1 MRPRRW
7 PPILRDARYAR
18 PLDEAVGDPCGCRRI
33 GGSAAD
39 VALVSRPSAERRSRT
54 EREPGSSAKSAK
66 RNIVVGC
73 DRRAAPRSRVSLRSP
88 GTRGPSGGRPVNNRE
103 LTGSGSWIA
112 RHCTRD
118 RDTNDDGLRLPLP
131 ARSPAKSWNDSGRSA
146 GIAAAQPQR
155 PCAAARQ
162 RAAQPLTQICERA
175 ESAPDSG
182 YSQLQN
188 EATIGAEPA
197 PVRHSIFAAQ
207 AAMAASAS
215 EMITL

>member
-1 MRPRRW
+1 MRRVSKHAARRW

-54 EREPGSSAKSAK
+54 EREPGSQREK
-66 RNIVVGC
+66 REAQYRC
-73 DRRAAPRSRVSLRSP
+73 RLRSSCRSLGPGVSLPGSP

-118 RDTNDDGLRLPLP
+118 RDTNDDGLRLPF
-131 ARSPAKSWNDSGRSA
+131 ARSPAKSWNYSGRSA
-146 GIAAAQPQR
+146 GIAAAQPHR

-162 RAAQPLTQICERA
+162 RARNPLRKSVSVPNLPQIRVTVNYKTK
-175 ESAPDSG
+175 PLG
-182 YSQLQN
+182 
-188 EATIGAEPA
+188 
-197 PVRHSIFAAQ
+197 R
-207 AAMAASAS
+207 
-215 EMITL
+215 